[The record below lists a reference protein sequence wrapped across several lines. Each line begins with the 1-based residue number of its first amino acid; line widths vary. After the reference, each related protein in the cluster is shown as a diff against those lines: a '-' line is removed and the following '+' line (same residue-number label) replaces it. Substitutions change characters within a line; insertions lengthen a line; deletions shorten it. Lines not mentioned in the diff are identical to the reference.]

1 MHPDR
6 RLIRVGYD
14 IIGVIPK
21 KMPEVPTLFSLC
33 VQEIAI
39 AVLDGYEYAQDIL
52 ELPSDLVDCI
62 ILNLP
67 PLALQNIYELSV
79 DGCGKGGIAS
89 NGINDGRKRG
99 RFHGVMS
106 FIKKTNTVCKKRFTK
121 REDNFRYGDF
131 NTAWKMLFKKRWPE
145 HIKKIQPINCVT
157 TQYASGMCSLVNQ
170 SVDWQQLYWEK
181 HLQSCL
187 DDAAEIALLPA
198 FDGYIG
204 ELRISDSIVNAIG
217 HTGNIACNCLKL
229 SYHCNKF
236 GHYARCLKL
245 QNVLCVAEIC
255 ELLRGSKLQALVF
268 RRIISSAQV
277 NGLCMLLNQHWETL
291 LSLEFIYCRLPPN
304 TINQICNSICK
315 EGSRIHGIQHLCV
328 RSSTIFD
335 RKSSSMPPGL
345 LSFISSGRSLVSLHF
360 CETKMQPIFATIIF
374 DTLLQSS
381 SGIVTLEISDNNIA
395 GWLSKV
401 DKKSTDFSSL
411 LGSNLSL
418 KSLSVLSLRGNN
430 LHKEDA
436 EELNRILVHMPNLRS
451 LDLSD
456 NPLTDDGI
464 RNLIP
469 YIIRALEKAHPLSD
483 IKIENCNL
491 SGMGVSELLGN
502 LPTLKEPL
510 KTLSLADNDLGSYV
524 AAPLAKFLGNSG
536 VRVLNIEDIE
546 LGPLGFQELEKEM
559 PNKMALFDINISKNR
574 GGIRAAYFVAKVILQ
589 APDLVSI
596 NAGGN
601 IMPPE
606 SVKVI
611 YDALKQSKGK
621 LERLDFT
628 GNTQLC
634 HSSYISVLL
643 EFHCHGKPIVVI
655 PSLRTTD
662 APYDDDP

>member
-1 MHPDR
+1 MVISYDR
-6 RLIRVGYD
+6 
-14 IIGVIPK
+14 
-21 KMPEVPTLFSLC
+21 
-33 VQEIAI
+33 
-39 AVLDGYEYAQDIL
+39 
-52 ELPSDLVDCI
+52 
-62 ILNLP
+62 
-67 PLALQNIYELSV
+67 SV
-79 DGCGKGGIAS
+79 DGCGKSGTAS

-99 RFHGVMS
+99 R
-106 FIKKTNTVCKKRFTK
+106 
-121 REDNFRYGDF
+121 YGDF
-131 NTAWKMLFKKRWPE
+131 NTAWKLLFKKRWPE
-145 HIKKIQPINCVT
+145 NIKKIQPINCVA
-157 TQYASGMCSLVNQ
+157 TQYVSGMCSLVNQ

-198 FDGYIG
+198 FDGCIG

-217 HTGNIACNCLKL
+217 HSGNIAGDCLKL

-236 GHYARCLKL
+236 GLYARCLKL

-255 ELLRGSKLQALVF
+255 ELLRGSKLQVLVF
-268 RRIISSAQV
+268 RRIISSTQV

-291 LSLEFIYCRLPPN
+291 VSLEFIYCQLPLN
-304 TINQICNSICK
+304 TMNQICNSICK

-335 RKSSSMPPGL
+335 CKSSSMPPGL
-345 LSFISSGRSLVSLHF
+345 LSFLSSGRSLVSLHF
-360 CETKMQPIFATIIF
+360 CETKMQPKFATIIF

-381 SGIVTLEISDNNIA
+381 SGIVTLEISDSNIA

-401 DKKSTDFSSL
+401 DRKSTDFSSL
-411 LGSNLSL
+411 LGSDLSL
-418 KSLSVLSLRGNN
+418 TSLSVLSLRGNN

-436 EELNRILVHMPNLRS
+436 EDLNHILVHMPNLRS

-456 NPLTDDGI
+456 NPITDDGI

-469 YIIRALEKAHPLSD
+469 YFIRALEKAHPLSD

-491 SGMGVSELLGN
+491 SGMGVAELLRN

-510 KTLSLADNDLGSYV
+510 KTLSLADNDLGSFV

-536 VRVLNIEDIE
+536 VRVLNIEE
-546 LGPLGFQELEKEM
+546 VGLGPLGFQELEKEM

-574 GGIRAAYFVAKVILQ
+574 GGIRAAYFIAKVILQ
-589 APDLVSI
+589 VPDLVSI

-601 IMPPE
+601 IMPAE
-606 SVKVI
+606 SVEII

-621 LERLDFT
+621 LERLDLT

-634 HSSYISVLL
+634 QSSYIAMLL
-643 EFHCHGKPIVVI
+643 EFHCHGKPIVAI
-655 PSLRTTD
+655 SSLPTAET
-662 APYDDDP
+662 PYDDDP